1 MPPRGPWHLLR
12 ERAFKQGCLLSH
24 AQQPHSSPSQ
34 VRPAAWS
41 RHHRS
46 PTALTSQFELL
57 PPGRSHKHPHR
68 WRDAP
73 LPSVFKHVALEAR
86 VPVHREASSG
96 VWATEGSEKPRKRS
110 RMREGAESAPG
121 AVSLCEPQI
130 ELLPNMFSSPQLFT
144 AMNVCRVP
152 DISQHC

>member
-1 MPPRGPWHLLR
+1 MLSNPTRVLLR
-12 ERAFKQGCLLSH
+12 LD
-24 AQQPHSSPSQ
+24 QQHGLAITGPRQP
-34 VRPAAWS
+34 
-41 RHHRS
+41 
-46 PTALTSQFELL
+46 LTSQFELL